1 MLDRVLAIKVEI
13 HPVCALAVRL
23 KPSAMECEARLR
35 GRERNNYSTNI
46 ISVYTQPAARSS
58 RDTAEMMVNVSEEC

>member
-1 MLDRVLAIKVEI
+1 MSTASGIRLVPFGLKL
-13 HPVCALAVRL
+13 PALRG
-23 KPSAMECEARLR
+23 EARLR